1 MNFQPLKDFCDFY
14 LPMLGIPMSDT
25 VIYCNHEEIFRYS
38 AGYDDPWLRIPTK
51 RDALYNLYS
60 CTKVATAVA
69 ATQLIERGE
78 LLPSDPLYAYF
89 PEYKEMQVKKTAPD
103 GSVTLVPATKPIL
116 VEHLLTMT
124 SGMNYNLDTPSIAKV
139 RRATN
144 GLCPTLDI
152 VRALADEPL
161 ESEPGE
167 HYLYS
172 LGLDVVGGLVELVSG
187 LPLGEYMKRNIFDP
201 LGMTETGF
209 TMDETIVPRMASQ
222 YRYNEETGAPEKIPV
237 SENPYRFGSAYQS
250 AGAGLI
256 SSVKDQILFA
266 DALANMGKGKS
277 GERILSPAGVD
288 VLRANRF
295 DESKLS
301 EFPKYTFGYGYG
313 YGVRTAVDP
322 KTKGNLASDGEFGWD
337 GARRS
342 YISADPARKLA
353 VFHAEHMNFPN
364 AESVIFAR
372 LRNVIYACV
381 ESD

>member
-14 LPMLGIPMSDT
+14 LPMLGVPMSDT
-25 VIYCNHEEIFRYS
+25 VIYRNHEEIFRYS
-38 AGYDDPWLRIPTK
+38 AGYDDPWLRTPTR

-89 PEYKEMQVKKTAPD
+89 PEYKDMTVKKTAPD
-103 GSVTLVPATKPIL
+103 GSTVIVPAEKPIL
-116 VEHLLTMT
+116 IEHLLTMT
-124 SGMNYNLDTPSIAKV
+124 SGMNYDLTSPSIAAV
-139 RRATN
+139 RQSTYGA
-144 GLCPTLDI
+144 CPTLDI
-152 VRALADEPL
+152 VRALAKEPL

-172 LGLDVVGGLVELVSG
+172 LGLDVMGGVIELVSG
-187 LPLGEYMKRNIFDP
+187 LSLGDYMKRNIFDP

-209 TMDETIVPRMASQ
+209 TMDERIVPRMASQ

-237 SENPYRFGSAYQS
+237 SENPYRFGTAYQS

-256 SSVKDQILFA
+256 SSVRDQILFA

-277 GERILSPAGVD
+277 GHRILSPAGVD

-295 DESKLS
+295 DAAKLA
-301 EFPKYTFGYGYG
+301 EFPKSKFGYGYG

-322 KTKGNLASDGEFGWD
+322 KTRGNLASVGEFGWD

-342 YISADPARKLA
+342 YISADPERKLA

-364 AESVIFAR
+364 ADSVIFAR

>member
-14 LPMLGIPMSDT
+14 LPMLGVPMSDT
-25 VIYCNHEEIFRYS
+25 VIYRNHEEIFRYS

-89 PEYKEMQVKKTAPD
+89 PEYKEMRVKKTAPD
-103 GSVTLVPATKPIL
+103 GSATLVPATKPIL

-124 SGMNYNLDTPSIAKV
+124 SGMNYNLDAPAIAKV

-144 GLCPTLDI
+144 GLCPTLDV

-187 LPLGEYMKRNIFDP
+187 LPLGEYMKRNIFNP

-237 SENPYRFGSAYQS
+237 SENPYRFGSACQS

-266 DALANMGKGKS
+266 DALANKGKGKS

-301 EFPKYTFGYGYG
+301 EFPKYKFGYGYG
-313 YGVRTAVDP
+313 YGVRTAIDP
-322 KTKGNLASDGEFGWD
+322 KTKGNLASVGDFGWD

-342 YISADPARKLA
+342 YISADPERKLA

-364 AESVIFAR
+364 ADSVIFAR